1 MITIREVSGKKGTDE
16 FIEVTW
22 KIYPKLIDEKKPDPK
37 WVAPLK
43 IAVYENLDTEKNPFY
58 KRAKIQ
64 LFIAEKNG
72 KTVGRIAAIDN
83 QAHTEFHQDRV
94 GFYGF
99 FECIDDLEV
108 STALFDRAE
117 SWLKERGFLIMRGPM
132 NPSTNHECGLLIR
145 GQSQHPTTMTTWNPK
160 YYESLHEQNRF
171 VKAQDLVAYI
181 LPIEKVDALPP
192 KVYAYANRIRKNSR
206 IQFRDFDLKNFASEI
221 EKCFEIYNSAWEKNW
236 GFFPMTREEFEFAAK
251 DMKMILDKRMAFMA
265 EIDGK
270 AAGFML
276 AVPDINQVLKYNKSG
291 GTVGGVA
298 SILLGKKFIK
308 LVRIITLGVKP
319 EHRGGGIFALFTV
332 EAFERAKK
340 FGYLAGEASWILE
353 DNEPMNKPW
362 RDMGAPAYRLWR
374 IYDRAIQ

>member
-1 MITIREVSGKKGTDE
+1 
-16 FIEVTW
+16 
-22 KIYPKLIDEKKPDPK
+22 
-37 WVAPLK
+37 
-43 IAVYENLDTEKNPFY
+43 
-58 KRAKIQ
+58 
-64 LFIAEKNG
+64 
-72 KTVGRIAAIDN
+72 
-83 QAHTEFHQDRV
+83 
-94 GFYGF
+94 
-99 FECIDDLEV
+99 
-108 STALFDRAE
+108 
-117 SWLKERGFLIMRGPM
+117 
-132 NPSTNHECGLLIR
+132 
-145 GQSQHPTTMTTWNPK
+145 
-160 YYESLHEQNRF
+160 
-171 VKAQDLVAYI
+171 
-181 LPIEKVDALPP
+181 
-192 KVYAYANRIRKNSR
+192 
-206 IQFRDFDLKNFASEI
+206 
-221 EKCFEIYNSAWEKNW
+221 
-236 GFFPMTREEFEFAAK
+236 MTRDEFEFAAK

-374 IYDRAIQ
+374 IYDRAIL